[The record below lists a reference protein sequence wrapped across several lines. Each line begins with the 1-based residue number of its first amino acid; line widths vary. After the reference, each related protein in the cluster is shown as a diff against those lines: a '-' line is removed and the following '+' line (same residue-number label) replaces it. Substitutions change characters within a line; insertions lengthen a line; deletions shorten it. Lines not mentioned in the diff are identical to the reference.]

1 MGTVLHAVENKTV
14 DIVLAAILVV
24 GGVIGAQFGTM
35 AGEKLRSEHLRVLLG
50 VLILLVS
57 ARMAFDLVVRP
68 EDLFSLASAGGS

>member
-1 MGTVLHAVENKTV
+1 MLLKTRRSTSS
-14 DIVLAAILVV
+14 LPRSSTSAASS
-24 GGVIGAQFGTM
+24 AQFGTM

-50 VLILLVS
+50 VLILLVA

>member
-1 MGTVLHAVENKTV
+1 MLLKTRRSTSS
-14 DIVLAAILVV
+14 LPRSSSSAAF
-24 GGVIGAQFGTM
+24 IGAQFGTM

-50 VLILLVS
+50 VLILLVA